1 MKQIVF
7 TISLIL
13 LLNCQNKKST
23 MKTTSNNN
31 TNISKNEMMKGT
43 PITNENIVD
52 VLEIQRVIDAQVNAY
67 DNQDWD
73 IAKSFMTEEF
83 ETTVGQEGTG
93 MMKAD
98 DFLGRAK
105 TYHKTAEAFV
115 THHSNSGYRIFF
127 IDKNQATAFA
137 RGVIIVKS
145 TPAGE
150 FAKEGGTLQMERW
163 NSYEYGLIRT
173 SEGWKINKILIT
185 YNNDKATSLPKK

>member
-1 MKQIVF
+1 MKKV
-7 TISLIL
+7 LIIASITMMM
-13 LLNCQNKKST
+13 LNCKKQESK
-23 MKTTSNNN
+23 MENPKSNIE
-31 TNISKNEMMKGT
+31 ISKNEMMKGT
-43 PITNENIVD
+43 LITNENIVD

-73 IAKSFMTEEF
+73 IAKSFMTDEF

-105 TYHKTAEAFV
+105 TYHENAEEFV

-127 IDKNQATAFA
+127 NDKDHATAFA

-150 FAKEGGTLQMERW
+150 YEEGGTLQMERW
-163 NSYEYGLIRT
+163 NSYEYGLKRT

-185 YNNDKATSLPKK
+185 YNNDKMTSIPKK